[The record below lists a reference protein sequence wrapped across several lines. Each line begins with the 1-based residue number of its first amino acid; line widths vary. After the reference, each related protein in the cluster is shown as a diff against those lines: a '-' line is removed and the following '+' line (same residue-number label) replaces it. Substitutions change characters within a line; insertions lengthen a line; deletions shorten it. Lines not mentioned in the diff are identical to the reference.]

1 MTIREMMAREYK
13 MAEHFLIFYDSEQ
26 KKYAEELAEYLT
38 KEKSEVSGGGRG
50 GVSDPTG
57 VLAVKRVEFERK
69 SEAFAWLDAVRS
81 VYDSLT
87 DVEKMVIKWRRD
99 FDCGKYRKRG
109 RGRPPWIIN
118 AVVKFAVECDMVVS
132 DHTVRKLW
140 ANVIRM
146 VVFAA
151 NKRRW

>member
-13 MAEHFLIFYDSEQ
+13 KAEYFLLYYDAEQ
-26 KKYAEELAEYLT
+26 KKYAEELAEFLT
-38 KEKSEVSGGGRG
+38 KEKAENGGGRG

-69 SEAFAWLDAVRS
+69 SESFAWLDAVRS
-81 VYDSLT
+81 MYDSLT

-99 FDCGKYRKRG
+99 FERGKYRKRG

-118 AVVKFAVECDMVVS
+118 VVAKFATECDMVVS
-132 DHTVRKLW
+132 DHTVRKVW
-140 ANVIRM
+140 ANMIRM